1 MQSLQ
6 LSLKTAQVPLEWE
19 SANVIPTFKNSDET
33 QIENYRPISI
43 LEAAAKITER
53 ILFNSLLQQHS
64 LLTQHQ
70 TGYQPNHSTNQ
81 DSMTGGRLWMMTT
94 VGALFLDLKV
104 FDTIDHVLLLKKMQP
119 SLVLWEEQ
127 N

>member
-1 MQSLQ
+1 ME
-6 LSLKTAQVPLEWE
+6 K
-19 SANVIPTFKNSDET
+19 
-33 QIENYRPISI
+33 YRPISI

-81 DSMTGGRLWMMTT
+81 DSMTGGKLWMTTT
-94 VGALFLDLKV
+94 VGALFLDLSKV
-104 FDTIDHVLLLKKMQP
+104 FDTIDHELLLKKMQP
-119 SLVLWEEQ
+119 SLMLWEEQ